1 MKNYGTK
8 SKILLDQKLITQT
21 IMIKKYMKM
30 KVNSDYD
37 LPLNKTLGLRNMIIV
52 VTAVFHEDNNYY
64 P

>member
-37 LPLNKTLGLRNMIIV
+37 LPLDKTLGLRNMIIV

>member
-1 MKNYGTK
+1 
-8 SKILLDQKLITQT
+8 
-21 IMIKKYMKM
+21 MIKKYMKM